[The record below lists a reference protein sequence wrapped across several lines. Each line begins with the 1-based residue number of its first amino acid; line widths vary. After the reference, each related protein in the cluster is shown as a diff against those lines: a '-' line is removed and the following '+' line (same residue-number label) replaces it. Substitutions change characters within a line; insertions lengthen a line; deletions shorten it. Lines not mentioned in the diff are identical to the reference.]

1 MASSTIL
8 TARSLSSGGY
18 RCPDPCP
25 DVECFV
31 GGIGFHPPKEWSL
44 HQTQGSSLCPQSGR
58 PRKICELVGQRCA
71 NITRRVGKPHSRK
84 VFGGVESVDYRHAGV
99 FPKSTPRDA
108 HCAQLVTNCR
118 YVIRGQ
124 NLRIDRGTTREA
136 HGGSWQAERLRGTD
150 LLRMH
155 TNPGEAQQR
164 DVSGQ

>member
-1 MASSTIL
+1 MAPN
-8 TARSLSSGGY
+8 TASYLDLLRFNLVPLWQEIDSVRSREDLA
-18 RCPDPCP
+18 R
-25 DVECFV
+25 FV
-31 GGIGFHPPKEWSL
+31 
-44 HQTQGSSLCPQSGR
+44 SSLASDARTSLDAWETSQSKG
-58 PRKICELVGQRCA
+58 I
-71 NITRRVGKPHSRK
+71 
-84 VFGGVESVDYRHAGV
+84 GGVERVDYRHAGV